1 MASAAGKGETGV
13 MPTATVPALPGP
25 VAGYL
30 ERLRPELVGPRRTRR
45 DLLRE
50 VTDHLEDATEAY
62 RRAGYDDEEAGALA
76 VADFGTVEEVA
87 PHLRTTLAV
96 AASRRT
102 SLVLLLALG
111 PQAFLWDA
119 GLELGGGAHTEA
131 PTGGVYGALDVAIEY
146 GGALCLVGALVAVL
160 ATGIGNRWF
169 AAGRGIA
176 RSTAWLALAAATLV
190 PVIGVAMLLLSGGGT
205 LAFWSLVVVLMG
217 LPMFGVAT
225 LARRT
230 LATC

>member
-1 MASAAGKGETGV
+1 MAPAARTGETGV
-13 MPTATVPALPGP
+13 VPTPTVPTVPGP

-30 ERLRPELVGPRRTRR
+30 DRLRPELVGPRRTRR

-50 VTDHLEDATEAY
+50 VADHLEDASDAY
-62 RRAGYDDEEAGALA
+62 RRAGYDTDEAGALA

-102 SLVLLLALG
+102 SLVLLLALA
-111 PQAFLWDA
+111 PQAFLWDG
-119 GLELGGGAHTEA
+119 GLGLGGRAHAEA
-131 PTGGVYGALDVAIEY
+131 PAGGVYGALDVAIEY
-146 GGALCLVGALVAVL
+146 GGALCLVAAFVAVL

-176 RSTAWLALAAATLV
+176 RSTAWLALAASTLV
-190 PVIGVAMLLLSGGGT
+190 PVTGVAMLLLSGGGT
-205 LAFWSLVVVLMG
+205 LAFWVLVAVLMC
-217 LPMFGVAT
+217 LPMLGVAT

-230 LATC
+230 LVTC